1 MRKNVLI
8 KKNNWSFKTKKN
20 AEIKTWHKLLFL
32 SPIFI
37 IVLLFKGNDWYNNY
51 QLSKNGVE
59 TWATITMVSNIGVR
73 NPVEIENIAFEFKV
87 NDSIITGY
95 SIAETNNNYAFAKN
109 GLPLSMGD
117 KYSLKYVKNNP
128 DHYQLDL
135 SKADSNTINHY
146 IQLTSVTL
154 KKFDFFPETE
164 FKQKNCA
171 CLANGIY
178 QKFGL
183 DGLSSIL
190 FYNES
195 VVENLSNNSITFKNL
210 MKKKEVQE
218 MIKNC
223 SE

>member
-8 KKNNWSFKTKKN
+8 KKNNWSFKTKNKP
-20 AEIKTWHKLLFL
+20 EIKAWQKLLFL

-37 IVLLFKGNDWYNNY
+37 IVLLFKGNDWYKNY

-73 NPVEIENIAFEFKV
+73 DPVEIENIAFEFKV
-87 NDSIITGY
+87 NYSIITGY

-109 GLPLSMGD
+109 GLPLSIGD
-117 KYSLKYVKNNP
+117 KYSLKYVKNHP
-128 DHYQLDL
+128 DNYQLNL
-135 SKADSNTINHY
+135 SKADSTTINHY
-146 IQLTSVTL
+146 IQLASAIL
-154 KKFDFFPETE
+154 EKIDFFPETE
-164 FKQKNCA
+164 FKQQNCT
-171 CLANGIY
+171 CLANEVY

-195 VVENLSNNSITFKNL
+195 VAENISNNSITFKNL

-218 MIKNC
+218 IIRNC
-223 SE
+223 SK